1 MPTVFEKI
9 KQFNSNRLP
18 ELVRLKYAAM
28 TEDAFRFY
36 RGSCHLFFEHLA
48 EKQDWQDP
56 TRAWN
61 CGDLHPENFGTFK
74 GDNRVVYFD
83 LNDFDEALLAP
94 ASWDVARMLTGIY
107 IAGQVLLLD
116 KNTVKALADDYMVTY
131 IRILTSGKA
140 LAIEKETAKGL
151 LKEFLVT
158 VATRS
163 EKQMVQARTVMVKG
177 KLALR
182 LDGLKFL
189 ALTSELRKQVKT
201 ALADWL
207 EGRYGKNSFKV
218 LDVAGRIAGTGSVG
232 LQRYVVLVLKKETG
246 NYHLIDIKE
255 ARPSSVQPYL
265 KIKQPA
271 WASEAERIIQ
281 LQSRMTYVIP
291 AWLHTLN
298 FRDVSFVVKE
308 LQPVQDKMDLAL
320 CKGKKK
326 KLADILD
333 TMARLNAAAQLRSA
347 GRQGSSNADDLIK
360 FAADATQWQKK
371 LDRFAKQTA
380 ALMIREYEV
389 YCREYAQAS
398 GTSSRK

>member
-1 MPTVFEKI
+1 MPTVLEKI
-9 KQFNSNRLP
+9 KQFNGDRIP
-18 ELVRLKYAAM
+18 ELARLKYVAM

-36 RGSCHLFFEHLA
+36 RGSCHLLFEHLA
-48 EKQDWQDP
+48 EKQDWEDP
-56 TRAWN
+56 TKAWN

-83 LNDFDEALLAP
+83 LNDFDEAILAP

-116 KNTVKALADDYMVTY
+116 KITVKALADDYLATY
-131 IRILTSGKA
+131 IRTLASGKA
-140 LAIEKETAKGL
+140 LGIEKETAKGL

-163 EKQMVQARTVMVKG
+163 EKQMVQARTVMAKR

-182 LDGLKFL
+182 LDGLKQLPL
-189 ALTSELRKQVKT
+189 APGLRKQVK
-201 ALADWL
+201 AAMSGWL
-207 EGRYGKNSFKV
+207 DEKYGKRSFKV
-218 LDVAGRIAGTGSVG
+218 LDAAGRIAGTGSVG

-255 ARPSSVQPYL
+255 ARPSSVKPYL

-281 LQSRMTYVIP
+281 LQSRMTYVTP

-298 FRDVSFVVKE
+298 FQDVSFVVKE

-326 KLADILD
+326 RLADILD

-347 GRQGSSNADDLIK
+347 GRQGSSIADDLIK
-360 FAADATQWQKK
+360 FAADSHRWQKK

-380 ALMIREYEV
+380 ALMIRTYAT
-389 YCREYAQAS
+389 YCREYAAAS
-398 GTSSRK
+398 GTSSKE